1 MFDVVRNARR
11 AAAGAP
17 SLPRSTQPDPLLALD
32 IEHREALAAY
42 KATDAG
48 DAEFEAVAERQTGL
62 VDKLVNT
69 TATSLEGVLVKL
81 RYVLSITSTRP
92 ATSETSAARSTSCTM
107 RSSVSPRNRV
117 APSDEPRPS
126 RSGTGGDSC
135 RQRGSGT
142 VLG

>member
-81 RYVLSITSTRP
+81 RYVLDYVD
-92 ATSETSAARSTSCTM
+92 ETSDIGDIGGTIDFLHDAIEAIERFAA
-107 RSSVSPRNRV
+107 
-117 APSDEPRPS
+117 
-126 RSGTGGDSC
+126 
-135 RQRGSGT
+135 
-142 VLG
+142 